1 MMVDTL
7 CAIKKAMENVS
18 VENDEWYEEGE
29 GEGERLLTMAFLFTT
44 SLAAAGS
51 PGRQAGRLEGRTSP
65 PSRPT
70 RQTLNELNTEATK
83 SE

>member
-1 MMVDTL
+1 M
-7 CAIKKAMENVS
+7 S
-18 VENDEWYEEGE
+18 
-29 GEGERLLTMAFLFTT
+29 FLFTT
-44 SLAAAGS
+44 SLAVAGS
-51 PGRQAGRLEGRTSP
+51 PGRQAGRQAGRLEGRTSP